1 MTAILASP
9 PSLAQIDHTV
19 IGTWLGVGVGV
30 GGIAVGVGIAFWQ
43 HRYNR
48 RAAAKLDRAVADLE
62 AAKNKARVAELEVQG
77 LRSSLTSMAKGLRRG
92 RPSNHRPRCGQR
104 QYSPTCCVGGNDDA
118 VGLRVKSRWR
128 GPLASSLSCFREL
141 KVWSAVVSFFI

>member
-77 LRSSLTSMAKGLRRG
+77 LRSSLTSMAKGYG
-92 RPSNHRPRCGQR
+92 EDDPR
-104 QYSPTCCVGGNDDA
+104 TIALDA
-118 VGLRVKSRWR
+118 VSDSTRRR
-128 GPLASSLSCFREL
+128 
-141 KVWSAVVSFFI
+141 VVSVETTTQ